1 MAKKSKNSGKEI
13 EGEIKKLTE
22 ELKRYDGMEYSR
34 EREEELKKISDKL
47 ASIGKPAVPQLIV
60 ALNKHKYQSSWYA
73 AKALG
78 KIGYERAIIH
88 LANALEDFDLGE
100 HAKKALK
107 RFGPVCIPEVIKKIE
122 YRIAHPI
129 KEKGAFTSLTMQPL
143 STIGE
148 IRCDESIEFLNE
160 LLDDYMSEM
169 PEESFDPT
177 EYNWKYRNID
187 FFHLLDCMVR
197 QQDKRAI
204 PHIKKARDFFP
215 ENYTD
220 HKVCQIAIGRIKKG
234 KVEGHLPMEALE
246 IAFPSGAIMDAL
258 SGGKLGWKDT
268 FEEKYGEYFKED
280 EK

>member
-13 EGEIKKLTE
+13 EGEIKELTE

-34 EREEELKKISDKL
+34 EREEELKKISDRL

-78 KIGYERAIIH
+78 KIGDERAIIH
-88 LANALEDFDLGE
+88 LANALENFDLGE

-143 STIGE
+143 RTIGE
-148 IRCDESIEFLNE
+148 TRCGESIKFLNE

-258 SGGKLGWKDT
+258 SGGKFGWKDT
-268 FEEKYGEYFKED
+268 FEEKYGEYFQEN